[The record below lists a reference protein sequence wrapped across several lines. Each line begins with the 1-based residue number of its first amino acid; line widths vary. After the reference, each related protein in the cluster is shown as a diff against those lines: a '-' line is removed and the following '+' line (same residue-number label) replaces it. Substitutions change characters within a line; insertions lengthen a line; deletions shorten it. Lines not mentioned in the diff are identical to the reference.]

1 MVAQARIIRFEAPGS
16 GLPGRKP
23 KDHPPGLRDQS
34 ATGPRDE
41 CGTVVEDLGRDL
53 AVGFQGLLGVG
64 LKPAGIGGIVIG
76 NGGGRGAK
84 IERALPDDAKKR
96 LAGVE
101 AVGPEHRA
109 GFERGEFGE
118 LFADPGGE
126 FGVGAGAIRGGRSF
140 HGAEGAA
147 WWECWPKFLVRLRCG
162 GKIFGA
168 VRRGGGTWW
177 SYRGTNAE
185 VCKIRIWRMDGRR
198 EVGGTA
204 VAGRRGVD
212 RLQRTA
218 RAAFAPRN
226 GCRVASRSQFRRD
239 APSRIVR
246 GGGGATVKTALG
258 WPVFPSGTRMKIYFL
273 ARGGVGVC
281 RDRPLVA
288 RVVELV
294 DTQVSEIQTGL
305 LRIFSQDF

>member
-118 LFADPGGE
+118 LFADPSGE

-177 SYRGTNAE
+177 S
-185 VCKIRIWRMDGRR
+185 
-198 EVGGTA
+198 
-204 VAGRRGVD
+204 
-212 RLQRTA
+212 
-218 RAAFAPRN
+218 
-226 GCRVASRSQFRRD
+226 
-239 APSRIVR
+239 
-246 GGGGATVKTALG
+246 
-258 WPVFPSGTRMKIYFL
+258 
-273 ARGGVGVC
+273 
-281 RDRPLVA
+281 
-288 RVVELV
+288 
-294 DTQVSEIQTGL
+294 
-305 LRIFSQDF
+305 

>member
-1 MVAQARIIRFEAPGS
+1 MVGVLAEI
-16 GLPGRKP
+16 
-23 KDHPPGLRDQS
+23 
-34 ATGPRDE
+34 
-41 CGTVVEDLGRDL
+41 LGQTK
-53 AVGFQGLLGVG
+53 V
-64 LKPAGIGGIVIG
+64 
-76 NGGGRGAK
+76 
-84 IERALPDDAKKR
+84 
-96 LAGVE
+96 
-101 AVGPEHRA
+101 
-109 GFERGEFGE
+109 
-118 LFADPGGE
+118 
-126 FGVGAGAIRGGRSF
+126 
-140 HGAEGAA
+140 
-147 WWECWPKFLVRLRCG
+147 WWEN
-162 GKIFGA
+162 FGA

-294 DTQVSEIQTGL
+294 DTQVSEACAVRCSGSSPLPGTIPL
-305 LRIFSQDF
+305 FER